1 MYWMERHVSVRG
13 IAVLDGKLLCVRLKP
28 YFKAAD
34 GDYDFWCT
42 PGGGVDMGESLLDA
56 FKREMIEELGVE
68 PKVGRL
74 LYVQQFERN
83 DDKDILEF
91 LFHIENPED
100 YQNVDI
106 TKTTHGPAEIEAID
120 FVDPKAVRVLPEFL
134 QTEDLEEFINS
145 GQPVR
150 FFRH

>member
-1 MYWMERHVSVRG
+1 M
-13 IAVLDGKLLCVRLKP
+13 LDGKLLCVRLKP
-28 YFKAAD
+28 YYNAPD

-42 PGGGVDMGESLLDA
+42 PGGGVDMGEPLAEA

-91 LFHIENPED
+91 LFLIENPED
-100 YQNVDI
+100 YRDVDI
-106 TKTTHGPAEIEAID
+106 SKTTHGPDEIEAID
-120 FVDPKAVRVLPEFL
+120 FVDPKSVRVLPEFL
-134 QTEDLEEFINS
+134 QTENLEEFIASN
-145 GQPVR
+145 QPTK
-150 FFRH
+150 FFAKY